1 MLGTVRRVNSNMFKE
16 KLGLNNVQIEHVHQI
31 RKKRYKDKKT
41 KPTTIVCKI
50 LSYKQKKEVLKNAK
64 RKN

>member
-1 MLGTVRRVNSNMFKE
+1 MFKE
-16 KLGLNNVQIEHVHQI
+16 TLGLNNVQIEHAHQI
-31 RKKRYKDKKT
+31 RNKRYKDKKT